1 MFTGTELTGILILA
15 TGIALILLML
25 VKFCPRIKQLDTDTS
40 TLVGIFTLLAI
51 GLLGLGG
58 WLSFSGLLH

>member
-15 TGIALILLML
+15 TGITLILLML
-25 VKFCPRIKQLDTDTS
+25 VKFWPRIKQLDTDTS

>member
-25 VKFCPRIKQLDTDTS
+25 VKFWPRIKQLDTDTS
-40 TLVGIFTLLAI
+40 TLIGIFTLLAI

>member
-25 VKFCPRIKQLDTDTS
+25 VKFWPRIKRLDTDTS

>member
-25 VKFCPRIKQLDTDTS
+25 VKFWPRIKQLDTDTS
-40 TLVGIFTLLAI
+40 TLGGIFTLLAS